1 MTVRQIVMLALQLS
15 IMSTVFGFGLKSTTA
30 DLLYLARRPALL
42 ARSLLSVFV
51 IMPVVAVALVKLFAF
66 PRPAEIV
73 LIALAISPVPP
84 LLPKKEAKAGGK
96 ASYGLGLMATLA
108 LVSIVVVPLAAAILE
123 WYFGRPLT
131 MPPGA
136 IAAVVLK
143 SALVPLAAGMV
154 VRATF
159 PAVARRLEDVVVLI
173 VKLLMPASI
182 VALLVAALPAMWAFI
197 GSSTVLALAMF
208 TVAGLAIG
216 HLLGGPDP
224 DHSVVLGLST
234 ACRHPAI
241 ALAFASANFPDQ
253 HFGALIL
260 LYLIVSA
267 VIGIPYVRWNNPAA
281 RAVRVAA

>member
-1 MTVRQIVMLALQLS
+1 MTVKQIVMLALQLS
-15 IMSTVFGFGLKSTTA
+15 IMSTVFGFGLKATTA
-30 DLLYLARRPALL
+30 DLLYLVRRPALL
-42 ARSLLSVFV
+42 ARSLLAVFV
-51 IMPVVAVALVKLFAF
+51 IMPVVAVALVELFAF
-66 PRPAEIV
+66 PQPVEIV

-96 ASYGLGLMATLA
+96 ASYGLGLMAMLA

-123 WYFGRPLT
+123 RYFGRPLT

-241 ALAFASANFPDQ
+241 AFAFASANFPDQ
-253 HFGALIL
+253 RFGALIL

-267 VIGIPYVRWNNPAA
+267 IIGIPYARWSNPAA
-281 RAVRVAA
+281 RPVRVAA